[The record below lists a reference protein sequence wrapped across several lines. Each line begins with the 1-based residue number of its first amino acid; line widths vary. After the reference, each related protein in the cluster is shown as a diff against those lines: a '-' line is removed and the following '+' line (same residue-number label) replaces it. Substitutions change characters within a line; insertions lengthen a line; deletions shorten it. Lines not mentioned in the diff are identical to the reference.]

1 MTFKDTLINEMK
13 DKNRLNE
20 LRYRASKITFIL
32 VALLFF
38 TSFFLT
44 GAWLFQEFL
53 LKIYWTL
60 YIMFLF
66 SFFMYCYFLTK
77 KLLASKPKAILYSV
91 VAVLIVFLLTLAL
104 PVLIEWGIFWLFK

>member
-44 GAWLFQEFL
+44 GA
-53 LKIYWTL
+53 
-60 YIMFLF
+60 
-66 SFFMYCYFLTK
+66 
-77 KLLASKPKAILYSV
+77 
-91 VAVLIVFLLTLAL
+91 
-104 PVLIEWGIFWLFK
+104 